1 MKARRLWQLSVATS
15 SEAED
20 AIAEVLAGIFGTLAS
35 VHFDA
40 RKNTTAVSVFL
51 PKLPV
56 NLARKQEELKA
67 AIRRIKE
74 AGLRPGST
82 RVSLRRLPPENWAVS
97 WKRHFRPIEV
107 GGALLIKPSWSR
119 RKPKRGQAVVV
130 LDPGLSFG
138 TGQHATTG
146 FCLRELVRR
155 RRPGA
160 RQSFL
165 DVGTGSGILALAAA
179 KLGFAPV
186 HAFDFD
192 PEAVRV
198 ATANAR
204 RNRVLP
210 RLQIR
215 RQDVT
220 TLPVKPALQYDLVC
234 ANLVS
239 TLLIAERARLA
250 GLVRPDGVLVLAGI
264 LRREFAAVQSAYET
278 MGMRLVASRS
288 EREWRSGAFVFY
300 AQGDFD

>member
-1 MKARRLWQLSVATS
+1 MKARSLWQLSVATS

-20 AIAEVLAGIFGTLAS
+20 AIAHVLGATFGVAAS

-40 RKNTTAVSVFL
+40 RKSATTVSVFL

-56 NLARKQEELKA
+56 DLAEKRKELKA
-67 AIRRIKE
+67 AFRRIRD
-74 AGLRPGST
+74 AGLRLGSP
-82 RVSLRRLPPENWAVS
+82 RIILRRLPPEDWASS
-97 WKRHFRPIEV
+97 WKRHFQPIEM
-107 GGALLIKPSWSR
+107 GGVLLIKPSWSR
-119 RKPKRGQAVVV
+119 RRPKPGQAVVV

-155 RRPGA
+155 RRPGV

-210 RLQIR
+210 RLRIR
-215 RQDVT
+215 RQDVRKLSAT
-220 TLPVKPALQYDLVC
+220 PARQYDLVC

-239 TLLIAERARLA
+239 TVLIAERKRLA
-250 GLVRPDGVLVLAGI
+250 GLVCPEGVLVLAGI
-264 LRREFAAVQSAYET
+264 LRREFQEVQSAYEAS
-278 MGMRLVASRS
+278 GMQLVASRN
-288 EREWRSGAFVFY
+288 EREWRSGTFAFRV
-300 AQGDFD
+300 QSNSR